1 MPAES
6 NRSKHIQILLL
17 TVLSIVQ
24 SCTEYKPT
32 YKGASEKKVSQSSEA
47 VRESGAEVRVPASE
61 GPESIESK
69 NAVAPSSPITL
80 NLRFQQSRGD
90 ASFKNCLAIAVNS
103 GNRFD
108 LGCNHEGDLT
118 KELSVPALS
127 KPSVNSIRLFFS
139 TNGNQRGTTEDKSAN
154 SLIQVEKVDSKTFK
168 IGYEDSGDGDYNDYI
183 FSVSTPDNVSL
194 VIENCAAS
202 ECRIE

>member
-1 MPAES
+1 M
-6 NRSKHIQILLL
+6 SK
-17 TVLSIVQ
+17 TSD
-24 SCTEYKPT
+24 
-32 YKGASEKKVSQSSEA
+32 SEENA
-47 VRESGAEVRVPASE
+47 N
-61 GPESIESK
+61 PEPK
-69 NAVAPSSPITL
+69 NAVLPSSPI
-80 NLRFQQSRGD
+80 NLTIRFQQSRGD
-90 ASFKNCLAIAVNS
+90 ASFKNCLAIAING

-108 LGCNHEGDLT
+108 LGCNHDGDLT

-183 FSVSTPDNVSL
+183 FSVSTSDNVSL
-194 VIENCAAS
+194 LIENCAAS
-202 ECRIE
+202 ACRIE